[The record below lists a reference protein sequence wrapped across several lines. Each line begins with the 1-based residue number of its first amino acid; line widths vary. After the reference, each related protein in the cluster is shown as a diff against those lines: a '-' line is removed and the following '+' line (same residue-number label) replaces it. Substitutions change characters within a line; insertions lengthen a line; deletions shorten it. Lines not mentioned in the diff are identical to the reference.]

1 MPLSDE
7 KFIVSTQED
16 MEVYQE
22 LDQVVQVLVLDR
34 LHLEELVLMAL
45 VLMALVLMALVQEVL
60 DQEE

>member
-1 MPLSDE
+1 M
-7 KFIVSTQED
+7 STQED

-34 LHLEELVLMAL
+34 LHPEELVLMAL